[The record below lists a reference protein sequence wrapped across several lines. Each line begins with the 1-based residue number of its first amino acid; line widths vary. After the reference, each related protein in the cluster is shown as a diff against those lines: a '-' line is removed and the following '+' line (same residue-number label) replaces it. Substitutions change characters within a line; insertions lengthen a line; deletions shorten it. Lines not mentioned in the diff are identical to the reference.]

1 MFEYCVWEIII
12 KMNVQS
18 IKTGVKAVAGLAF
31 IGTVI
36 GVTHN
41 GEVNRENNINRLNQ
55 EIQMKDSVRYSNIQK
70 ANKTKDVYFLEAQ
83 AKRMNDSLIA
93 DSALKKA
100 YFEGAQMVRDS
111 IKKASKVIK

>member
-1 MFEYCVWEIII
+1 
-12 KMNVQS
+12 MNVQS

-55 EIQMKDSVRYSNIQK
+55 EIQMKDSVRYSNI
-70 ANKTKDVYFLEAQ
+70 
-83 AKRMNDSLIA
+83 
-93 DSALKKA
+93 
-100 YFEGAQMVRDS
+100 
-111 IKKASKVIK
+111 

>member
-1 MFEYCVWEIII
+1 
-12 KMNVQS
+12 MNVQS

-100 YFEGAQMVRDS
+100 YFKGAQMVRDS